1 MRLFKIMNSII
12 DIKMKIGKQNA
23 VIGRNYYKPKLHY
36 SHVLKKSNSKI
47 KYNEQ
52 FETKDIKI

>member
-1 MRLFKIMNSII
+1 MRMFKLINNIL

-23 VIGRNYYKPKLHY
+23 IIGRNYYKPKLHY
-36 SHVLKKSNSKI
+36 SDILKKSNQKI

-52 FETKDIKI
+52 FETKDI

>member
-1 MRLFKIMNSII
+1 MRMFKFINNIL

-23 VIGRNYYKPKLHY
+23 IIGRNYKPKLHY
-36 SHVLKKSNSKI
+36 SDVLKKSNQKI

-52 FETKDIKI
+52 FESKDI

>member
-1 MRLFKIMNSII
+1 MRMFKLINNIL

-23 VIGRNYYKPKLHY
+23 IIGRNYYKPKLHY
-36 SHVLKKSNSKI
+36 SQVLKKSNSKI

>member
-1 MRLFKIMNSII
+1 MRMFKFINNIL

-23 VIGRNYYKPKLHY
+23 IIGRNYYKPKLHY
-36 SHVLKKSNSKI
+36 SDVLKKSNQKI

-52 FETKDIKI
+52 FETKDI

>member
-1 MRLFKIMNSII
+1 MRMFKLINNIL

-23 VIGRNYYKPKLHY
+23 IIGRNYYKPKLHY
-36 SHVLKKSNSKI
+36 SDILKKSNQKI

-52 FETKDIKI
+52 FETRDI